1 MLYTDLALT
10 SSRIINSGA
19 EYAVYFNVENADEP
33 LDHGTGGKTILQGSE
48 YTGTVDLTLGGTVG
62 PLRVSMR
69 HENSDGTP
77 STVTSNHDIMGYVG
91 ETYAVS
97 VTGTVPATKGLT
109 VLLTNTG
116 PTSITVT
123 RVGVRLLSQAV

>member
-1 MLYTDLALT
+1 MLYTDLAKT
-10 SSRIINSGA
+10 SSRIINAGT
-19 EYAVYFNVENADEP
+19 EYVVYFDTETADEP

-48 YTGTVDLTLGGTVG
+48 YTGTVELEFGGTSG

-77 STVTSNHDIMGYVG
+77 STVVSNHDVMGYNG
-91 ETYAVS
+91 ETYGVS
-97 VTGTVPATKGLT
+97 VTGSVPATKGLT
-109 VLLTNTG
+109 VVLTNTG
-116 PTSITVT
+116 PNSVTVS